1 MMQRTLTP
9 QLRIGTDLV
18 HVPDVESSVDRFG
31 QRYLQRLYTEQEL
44 ATCSSNDGWS
54 APRLAARFAAKEAA
68 MKVLR
73 PVDGMSYRDIEV
85 VTDAGGSP
93 EIEFAGLARLRAVV
107 VGLRAHTLSLS
118 HDGAYAM
125 AVFAAYVE

>member
-1 MMQRTLTP
+1 MPQRLAP
-9 QLRIGTDLV
+9 QLRLGTDLV
-18 HVPDVESSVDRFG
+18 HVPDVQSSVDRFG
-31 QRYLQRLYTEQEL
+31 QRYLQRLYTEREL
-44 ATCSSNDGWS
+44 ATCAMNNGWS

-85 VTDAGGSP
+85 VTDATGAPDIAFTGS
-93 EIEFAGLARLRAVV
+93 ARLRADA
-107 VGLRAHTLSLS
+107 VGLCGHTLSLS
-118 HDGAYAM
+118 HDGAFAM